1 MALAKQ
7 LKLSITDVKL
17 QLKKYVLSLKLAEE
31 YIKTYTIDPPDT
43 FMFANHEKRTIPIN
57 PGANPI
63 QQEIAW
69 DVVLDAIWVTLEN
82 VSKVGGLPPP
92 GSPALHAYD
101 FEDKYVRSFK
111 DKLEICKGSPPL
123 PGILRRYCA
132 LCSPVIW
139 DFSWMREEEMHIPL
153 LSFAIGSYAQ
163 KRKDVCEPS
172 C

>member
-1 MALAKQ
+1 M
-7 LKLSITDVKL
+7 KLSITDVKL

-31 YIKTYTIDPPDT
+31 YIKTYTIDRPDT
-43 FMFANHEKRTIPIN
+43 FMFANHEQRTIPIN

-69 DVVLDAIWVTLEN
+69 EVVLVAIWVTLEN

-111 DKLEICKGSPPL
+111 DKLEICKGSPP
-123 PGILRRYCA
+123 PARYIEKILCT
-132 LCSPVIW
+132 
-139 DFSWMREEEMHIPL
+139 L
-153 LSFAIGSYAQ
+153 LSRHTGLFVDARGRNAHSIAIICNWFLRPEA
-163 KRKDVCEPS
+163 
-172 C
+172 